1 MKSDL
6 ELSDFVITSPYAMTS
21 ADIKA
26 VSKASKG
33 KPQKEDWENSSLKTY
48 KDRVRQYYRQQQN
61 RKCVYCRMD
70 VSSATGY
77 FHIEHIVPKSVHP
90 EWMYDPF
97 NLCLACPQCNSAKNI
112 QEVLDNTDI
121 TDLPTASSDYLIIHP
136 HIDRYFDNI
145 EIVDGLLYKGLTK
158 KGEYTIKLCNLTRPE
173 LLSERARV
181 FIQQEQE
188 PDSYSKLLIT
198 YIHNSRWIGDMDK
211 LLDEIKKMMNMLE
224 GKAE

>member
-33 KPQKEDWENSSLKTY
+33 KPQKEDWENSSLKAF

-90 EWMYDPF
+90 EWMYEPF

-121 TDLPTASSDYLIIHP
+121 TDLPTESSDYLIIHP

-145 EIVDGLLYKGLTK
+145 EIIDGLLYKGLTK

-198 YIHNSRWIGDMDK
+198 YIHNFRWIGDMDN
-211 LLDEIKKMMNMLE
+211 LLDEIKNLMNMLE
-224 GKAE
+224 GKTE